1 MIYYGK
7 TMVLWKKKWYYR
19 KTLLWCY
26 AKTYGTIPKTMK
38 LRFTKEKD
46 MVDYQKQRN
55 FNF

>member
-46 MVDYQKQRN
+46 MVDYQKQ
-55 FNF
+55 